1 MGTLF
6 SILILAGAVL
16 ALVAAIGALRAY
28 LRLRRARAALQNN
41 LTEEVD
47 RLSRR
52 TGELEETLTTLD
64 ARAQQLPIQIAE
76 LQQSLSTLRVLTE
89 ALAATLR
96 QAPGSLLQRAQD
108 SERRPHRRPEP
119 VPPGAEERSR
129 LGLRV
134 LVAPRARIILYMGE
148 EQTQQQ
154 EVHEPS
160 GEDCEICGSEM
171 YGLHCKLVCP
181 NCGFRRD
188 CSDP

>member
-28 LRLRRARAALQNN
+28 LRLRRARAALQSN

-52 TGELEETLTTLD
+52 TGELEETLSTLD

-89 ALAATLR
+89 ALAATLL
-96 QAPGSLLQRAQD
+96 QAQ
-108 SERRPHRRPEP
+108 
-119 VPPGAEERSR
+119 
-129 LGLRV
+129 RV
-134 LVAPRARIILYMGE
+134 LSYSALKTLSAGRIADLLRYRPKNEPR
-148 EQTQQQ
+148 
-154 EVHEPS
+154 S
-160 GEDCEICGSEM
+160 G
-171 YGLHCKLVCP
+171 
-181 NCGFRRD
+181 
-188 CSDP
+188 

>member
-96 QAPGSLLQRAQD
+96 QAQRVLSYSALKTLSADRIADLIRFRLAPKNDPGS
-108 SERRPHRRPEP
+108 
-119 VPPGAEERSR
+119 G
-129 LGLRV
+129 
-134 LVAPRARIILYMGE
+134 
-148 EQTQQQ
+148 
-154 EVHEPS
+154 
-160 GEDCEICGSEM
+160 
-171 YGLHCKLVCP
+171 
-181 NCGFRRD
+181 
-188 CSDP
+188 